1 MSGCIESKD
10 WDPGSNEGKEKT
22 SLDFCRTGI
31 SPGWFLSPPAMWWF
45 SCSRAPQAPLPCCPS
60 LPSFQS
66 QVLLSLWVPSIHPH
80 TLSLAGHPQTLP
92 PSCQLLEASRI
103 KREQRGQ
110 QFPVPASATLYFAK
124 QLQAIQSPG
133 FSRESRRQ
141 NSCNVRNQHLGLG
154 TSVPVM
160 TFVNNSRGVCIWEI

>member
-92 PSCQLLEASRI
+92 PSCQCWKLH
-103 KREQRGQ
+103 
-110 QFPVPASATLYFAK
+110 
-124 QLQAIQSPG
+124 
-133 FSRESRRQ
+133 ESRGNKGGS
-141 NSCNVRNQHLGLG
+141 NSLSQPLLLSTLPSSFRLFNPPVSLENQEGRIAAMSETNIL
-154 TSVPVM
+154 VWVQ
-160 TFVNNSRGVCIWEI
+160 VCQ